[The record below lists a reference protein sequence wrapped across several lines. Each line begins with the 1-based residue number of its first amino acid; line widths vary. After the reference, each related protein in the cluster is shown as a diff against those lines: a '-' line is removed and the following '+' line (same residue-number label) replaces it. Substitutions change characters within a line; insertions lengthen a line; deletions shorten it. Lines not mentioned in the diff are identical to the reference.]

1 MVVTGIPVRESGF
14 SYIIS
19 QGFDACGSV
28 AEPQTVI
35 FELTAIADPQVK
47 IRLVSLHN
55 HPATHLGTEPKKA
68 NASTE
73 PVGCCQIIR
82 ACWQH
87 IIIAPNR
94 TPLILMGLIGCF
106 QPHKAAHPV
115 VCIHQGHVL
124 ASMRWCPNTVTYGY
138 FQNHKLPIDVMSD
151 IISVKN
157 LVLVYSD
164 GTKAV
169 DDISFSVK
177 EGEFF
182 GFLGPNGAGKSTT
195 IKILTTLL
203 RKTSGSVTVAGH
215 DIQGGAAAIRKIIGV
230 QSQETTVDGDLTG
243 RENLM
248 LQGHFQ
254 QIRGNKLDKRVKML
268 LELVGLEGAADKR
281 ARNYSGGM
289 KKRLDLATA
298 LVHEPKLLFLD
309 EPTTGLDPQSRL
321 AIWSYLE
328 RLNKEEGITI
338 FLTTQYLEEADRLCK
353 RLEIVDFGKIVA
365 AGSPAELKRE
375 IGADSIKLSIE
386 NCERDKPKAKE
397 ILKSLDGVSSVMDS
411 GPDECLNVFA
421 KNAGFLIADI
431 VRAFDSSDIRLL
443 SVNFS
448 SPSLDDVFLK
458 HTGRRIR
465 TEDLVKAPK
474 AKVGGRP

>member
-1 MVVTGIPVRESGF
+1 
-14 SYIIS
+14 
-19 QGFDACGSV
+19 
-28 AEPQTVI
+28 
-35 FELTAIADPQVK
+35 
-47 IRLVSLHN
+47 
-55 HPATHLGTEPKKA
+55 
-68 NASTE
+68 
-73 PVGCCQIIR
+73 
-82 ACWQH
+82 
-87 IIIAPNR
+87 
-94 TPLILMGLIGCF
+94 
-106 QPHKAAHPV
+106 
-115 VCIHQGHVL
+115 
-124 ASMRWCPNTVTYGY
+124 
-138 FQNHKLPIDVMSD
+138 MSD

-157 LVLVYSD
+157 LTEVYSD

-169 DDISFSVK
+169 DNISFSVQ

-203 RKTSGSVTVAGH
+203 RKTSGTVTVAGH
-215 DIQGGAAAIRKIIGV
+215 DIESGAGAIRRLIGV
-230 QSQETTVDGDLTG
+230 QSQDTTVDGDLTG

-254 QIRGNKLDKRVKML
+254 QISGVKLKTRINEL
-268 LELVGLEGAADKR
+268 LSLVGLESAADKR

-298 LVHEPKLLFLD
+298 LVHEPRLVFLD

-328 RLNKEEGITI
+328 RLNKEEGTTI

-353 RLEIVDFGKIVA
+353 RLAIIDFGKIVTS
-365 AGSPAELKRE
+365 GSPAELKRE
-375 IGADSIKLSIE
+375 IGADSIKLSID
-386 NCERDKPKAKE
+386 NCERDKPRARE
-397 ILKSLDGVSSVMDS
+397 LLETLSGVTSVVDA
-411 GPDECLNVFA
+411 GPEECLNVFA
-421 KNAGFLIADI
+421 KNAGPLVADI

-443 SVNFS
+443 SVTFS

-465 TEDLVKAPK
+465 AEDLVKAPS
-474 AKVGGRP
+474 AVFGGRR